1 VSLPCY
7 GSAGDACACVHAESA
22 APPAA
27 PAAAD
32 PLQHGGQP
40 LQPSLQ
46 PGHLEAAALCPAA
59 TAGCRAA
66 AVQFL
71 AGTALHAAGNDL
83 SPAAAALHP
92 AETAAESGPR
102 HGRLQAALLAGAAAD
117 LASVAALQPA
127 TGQQGV
133 FTDRLREGL
142 PRGRIPVPCKALFA
156 SGLLLTMHHAGG
168 FRLVHAW
175 SDVAEM
181 TSNKH
186 SLSERDACRITLQ
199 PQPCVKI
206 NAWPTKRDIWLKQV
220 GQCCKTHCT

>member
-71 AGTALHAAGNDL
+71 AGTALHAAGNDW

-127 TGQQGV
+127 TGSVYRQAKGRFAQRQDPCAMQGTV
-133 FTDRLREGL
+133 CLGPAVDHA
-142 PRGRIPVPCKALFA
+142 PCRRFQIGAC
-156 SGLLLTMHHAGG
+156 
-168 FRLVHAW
+168 LV
-175 SDVAEM
+175 
-181 TSNKH
+181 
-186 SLSERDACRITLQ
+186 
-199 PQPCVKI
+199 
-206 NAWPTKRDIWLKQV
+206 
-220 GQCCKTHCT
+220 